1 MLNPQDFKIHCSQI
15 GKIMGRVGLTDIQL
29 ARMIELDE
37 RSNGKGKPL
46 TENMVKELITLERIH
61 ENPTLPATCTTY
73 LHEWYA
79 NDFDEISTK
88 YTNKGEMVEN
98 DLIDFAISQLGYGVG
113 EKNLQSRSDEYL
125 VGTCDVVLPD
135 AIMDVKAPWSR
146 ETLHKQLIAG
156 LDKDYE
162 WQLRGYMH
170 LYDRTKSILFYGLMD
185 TPPEVNY
192 TNEVIYSDM
201 PDNERWFAYNVTH
214 DSSRIQE
221 VIERV
226 KACRIYLEGYD
237 AVIKSKLG
245 RVLV

>member
-1 MLNPQDFKIHCSQI
+1 MNPQDFRIRCSAI
-15 GKIMGRVGLTDIQL
+15 GKIMGRVGLTDNQL
-29 ARMIELDE
+29 LRMNELSD
-37 RSNGKGKPL
+37 RSLGKGKPL
-46 TENMVKELITLERIH
+46 TDNMVKELIELERLH
-61 ENPTLPATCTTY
+61 ENPQLPSTCTSY

-79 NDFDEISTK
+79 NDFEQIQSK

-113 EKNLQSRSDEYL
+113 DKNLEYRSDEFIT
-125 VGTCDVVLPD
+125 GTCDVVLPD

-162 WQLRGYMH
+162 WQLQGYCH
-170 LYDRTKSILFYGLMD
+170 LWQKPKAILFYGLMD

-201 PDNERWFAYNVTH
+201 PDNERWFAYNITADH
-214 DSSRIQE
+214 ARIIE
-221 VIERV
+221 VKNRV
-226 KACRIYLEGYD
+226 KQCRIYLEGYD
-237 AVIKSKLG
+237 AIIKSKLG
-245 RVLV
+245 RVML